1 MQAILVISTTF
12 NYKQLKEFCEQ
23 FYGSNI
29 NVYIYNTTF
38 TIMQKRE
45 LESTNISF
53 IPKSFVKNNIEISL
67 LKFAMQND
75 NNTHF
80 HLMNEYSF
88 IYPNNNVFN
97 LFFDDTE
104 SNYISLNSPYQWSIT
119 LEAAAYVIE
128 HYKNEEHIID
138 ILKDCEILDIVDEN
152 LRFTASSPLSIIN
165 LKEYISQGILTKFII
180 HDIDCNQIGYNQIM
194 KQLKYI
200 YSAFK
205 K

>member
-38 TIMQKRE
+38 TIMKKRE

-53 IPKSFVKNNIEISL
+53 IPKSFVKDNIEISL
-67 LKFAMQND
+67 LNFAMQND

-97 LFFDDTE
+97 LFFDDNE

-119 LEAAAYVIE
+119 LEAATYVIK

-138 ILKDCEILDIVDEN
+138 ILKNCEILDIVDEN
-152 LRFTASSPLSIIN
+152 LRFTSSSPLSVIN

>member
-53 IPKSFVKNNIEISL
+53 IPKSFVKDNIEISL

-97 LFFDDTE
+97 LFFDDNE

-119 LEAAAYVIE
+119 LEAATYVIK

-138 ILKDCEILDIVDEN
+138 ILKNCEILDIVDEN
-152 LRFTASSPLSIIN
+152 LRFTSSSLLSVIN

>member
-38 TIMQKRE
+38 TIMKKRE

-97 LFFDDTE
+97 LFFDNNE

-119 LEAAAYVIE
+119 LEAAEYVIK

-152 LRFTASSPLSIIN
+152 LRFTSGSALSVIN

>member
-53 IPKSFVKNNIEISL
+53 IPKSFVKDNIEISL

-97 LFFDDTE
+97 LFFDDNK

-119 LEAAAYVIE
+119 LEAATYVIK

-138 ILKDCEILDIVDEN
+138 ILKNCEILDIVDEN
-152 LRFTASSPLSIIN
+152 LRFTSSSPLSVIN